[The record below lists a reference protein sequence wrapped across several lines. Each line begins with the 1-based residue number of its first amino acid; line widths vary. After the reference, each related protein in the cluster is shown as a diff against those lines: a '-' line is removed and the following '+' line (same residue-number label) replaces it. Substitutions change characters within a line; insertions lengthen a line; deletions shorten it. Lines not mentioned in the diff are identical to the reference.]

1 MSIFIRNATI
11 LTMDGPQG
19 CEPFTGSLLI
29 EGDTIAAIGPDLS
42 APEGAEII
50 EGKGRLVMPGLINS
64 HFHSA
69 EIFFKGR
76 YEHMPL
82 EIWML
87 YAYPI
92 LTGGRIPERLLY
104 LRTLLGAMESLKGGV
119 TTMVDDFFDPPTQDF
134 DRHKVVFDAYE
145 HSGIRARISNNVM
158 DKHVLDTMPFLREL
172 VPSDLQAE
180 IGGPQVTIAG
190 HEEYCK
196 KAFAELHGRAGRLYF
211 MVSASAPQ
219 RVTVDFMQACS
230 ELALRY
236 DSPLHTHILETKT
249 QAVTGDEFYGK
260 TLIRHMHD
268 IGVLHKNVTIAHS
281 VWVTDEDMAL
291 MGAADVSIAHNCI
304 SNQKLMAG
312 IAPVRRLIDAGVNVG
327 LGTDGM
333 CSNDTARIFDVM
345 RAAGLIHAVAA
356 PDYTRLVSSREILKA
371 ATIVGARTALLD
383 QVTGSLKPGKK
394 ADLMILK
401 MSGFNW
407 TPLNDIC
414 HHLVYCE
421 NGSSIETVMVAGEV
435 VVQDNRLMTV
445 DEDAILEEV
454 NELVPAW
461 LAEHAKVEARNKVF
475 EPYFAEMHR
484 RATIRDIGIN
494 RYQGDLPLW
503 TGQNRPAA

>member
-1 MSIFIRNATI
+1 MSTFIRNATI
-11 LTMDGPQG
+11 LTLDGPDG
-19 CEPFTGSLLI
+19 TEPFVGSILI
-29 EGDTIAAIGPDLS
+29 EDDAIAAIGPDLVPP
-42 APEGAEII
+42 ADAKII
-50 EGKGRLVMPGLINS
+50 EGRGRLVMPGLVNS

-92 LTGGRIPERLLY
+92 LTNGRIPERLLY
-104 LRTLLGAMESLKGGV
+104 LRTMLGAMESLKGGV
-119 TTMVDDFFDPPTQDF
+119 TTMVDDFFDPPTQDLV
-134 DRHKVVFDAYE
+134 RHGVVFDAYE

-172 VPSDLQAE
+172 VPAELQAA
-180 IGGPQVTIAG
+180 IAGPAVTIAN
-190 HEEYCK
+190 HEDYCK
-196 KAFAELHGRAGRLYF
+196 AAFSSLHGRAGRLSF

-219 RVTVDFMQACS
+219 RVTVEFMQHCS
-230 ELALRY
+230 ELAQRY

-268 IGVLHKNVTIAHS
+268 IGVLNRNVTIAHS
-281 VWVTDEDMAL
+281 VWVTDDDMAL

-312 IAPVRRLIDAGVNVG
+312 VAPVRRLIDAGVNVG

-356 PDYTRLVSSREILKA
+356 PDPSRLVSSREVLRA

-383 QVTGSLKPGKK
+383 KVTGSLKVGKK
-394 ADLMILK
+394 ADLMVLK
-401 MSGFNW
+401 MSGANW

-421 NGSSIETVMVAGEV
+421 NGSSIETVMVGGEV
-435 VVQDNRLMTV
+435 VVQDGSLLTV
-445 DEDAILEEV
+445 DEEAIMEEV
-454 NELVPAW
+454 REVVPAW
-461 LAEHAKVEARNKVF
+461 LAEHAKVEERNKVF

-503 TGQNRPAA
+503 QGQNRPPV